1 MFEVANLDLL
11 QKLMR
16 ATFARRT
23 ICYVASSQVW
33 TCPADGWLIVRCL
46 GAGGSG
52 AKATPGG
59 ATGGATGG
67 NAGTVGL
74 KRLRASRGDQYTIAI
89 PAGGA
94 SPNAH
99 GNGNSGGTLT
109 VQGPGVN
116 ISIPGG
122 PGGVVGGVGAQN
134 PESEDPTGLDWFI
147 KSARNKIMSG
157 SFYGGGAAPA
167 LLIGGASHAA
177 GDPSGASVSGTSS
190 SLFGRSPFGDADA
203 ATDPQDA
210 SHCWLLVDVSGA
222 RAQRDRSGSVVARS
236 GVGGAGGADGGFG
249 GGGGGALNAYSAG
262 AGGAGAG
269 GGGCLRTDY
278 SGQGLSGAGGA
289 GFVTLE
295 LLEAQP

>member
-1 MFEVANLDLL
+1 MLEVANLALL

-16 ATFARRT
+16 RSFARRT

-52 AKATPGG
+52 ARAN
-59 ATGGATGG
+59 TGGATGG

-94 SPNAH
+94 LQNAH

-147 KSARNKIMSG
+147 KSARNKITG
-157 SFYGGGAAPA
+157 SLFYGGAAPA

-177 GDPSGASVSGTSS
+177 TSQAGASVSGTDYP
-190 SLFGRSPFGDADA
+190 LFGNPPSGNSDA

-222 RAQRDRSGSVVARS
+222 RAQRDSSGGVVARS
-236 GVGGAGGADGGFG
+236 GVGGADARYSGFG

-262 AGGAGAG
+262 AGGTGAG
-269 GGGCLRTDY
+269 GGGYLRSDH
-278 SGQGLSGAGGA
+278 SSQGFSGAGGA

>member
-16 ATFARRT
+16 VTFARRT

-33 TCPADGWLIVRCL
+33 TCPADGWLTIRCL
-46 GAGGSG
+46 GAGG
-52 AKATPGG
+52 GG
-59 ATGGATGG
+59 AHGGVGGATGG

-94 SPNAH
+94 PQNAH
-99 GNGNSGGTLT
+99 GNGRSGGTLT
-109 VQGPGVN
+109 VQGPGVS

-122 PGGVVGGVGAQN
+122 PGGVAGGVGAQN
-134 PESEDPTGLDWFI
+134 PESGDPTGLDWFI
-147 KSARNKIMSG
+147 KSVRNKIMSD
-157 SFYGGGAAPA
+157 SFHGGGAAPA

-177 GDPSGASVSGTSS
+177 YGPVGASVSGTSY
-190 SLFGRSPFGDADA
+190 SLFGNSDA
-203 ATDPQDA
+203 ATAPQDA

-222 RAQRDRSGSVVARS
+222 REQRNSSGSVVARS
-236 GVGGAGGADGGFG
+236 GVGGGEGVGGGFG
-249 GGGGGALNAYSAG
+249 GGGGGAWNTYSAG

-269 GGGCLRTDY
+269 GGGYRAPGS
-278 SGQGLSGAGGA
+278 SGYSGAGGP
-289 GFVTLE
+289 GFVTFE

>member
-16 ATFARRT
+16 VTFARRT

-33 TCPADGWLIVRCL
+33 TCPAEGWLIVRCL
-46 GAGGSG
+46 GAGG
-52 AKATPGG
+52 GG
-59 ATGGATGG
+59 AWAASGGVTGGS
-67 NAGTVGL
+67 AGTVGL

-94 SPNAH
+94 AQSAH
-99 GNGNSGGTLT
+99 GNGNGNSGGTLT
-109 VQGPGVN
+109 VQGPGVS

-122 PGGVVGGVGAQN
+122 PGGVVGSNGAQN

-177 GDPSGASVSGTSS
+177 TSQAGASVSGTDYP
-190 SLFGRSPFGDADA
+190 LFGNPPSSNSDA

-222 RAQRDRSGSVVARS
+222 RAQRDSSGGVVARS
-236 GVGGAGGADGGFG
+236 GVGGAGARYGGFG
-249 GGGGGALNAYSAG
+249 GGGSGALNAYSAG
-262 AGGAGAG
+262 AGGTGAG
-269 GGGCLRTDY
+269 GGGCLRSDH
-278 SGQGLSGAGGA
+278 SGQGYSGAGGA